1 MHTYKLPLLVCSLT
15 FGLLMAM
22 PCGASVVIYGN
33 FRQAAG
39 TASSISGTQVINSET
54 WNTIQIGEN
63 PAVVNLA
70 ATALTDSLGAS
81 TGFTIAADYSVIT
94 GGFSVGNNGASG
106 VSTAP
111 YWSWYNTAVGIEP
124 TVANGNSVE
133 TLFGVSANYL
143 SGNVFMTYT
152 LDGFGVN
159 DMVTF
164 DLVASRAGTQTS
176 RVVGVIADGVDLG
189 TGEQFTSGTLTGKS
203 TYTFGLYTPN
213 TTANFAPIGN
223 AFRVTVASV
232 PEPSISLLSAL
243 GTAAMI
249 FRRSRRR
256 A

>member
-1 MHTYKLPLLVCSLT
+1 
-15 FGLLMAM
+15 MAM

-81 TGFTIAADYSVIT
+81 SGFTIAADYSVVT
-94 GGFSVGNNGASG
+94 GGFSVANNGASG

-152 LDGFGVN
+152 LSGFGVN

-164 DLVASRAGTQTS
+164 DLVASRGGTQTS
-176 RVVGVIADGVDLG
+176 RVVGVIADGVNLG
-189 TGEQFTSGTLTGKS
+189 TGEEFTSGTLTGKS
-203 TYTFGLYTPN
+203 SYTFGLYTPN
-213 TTANFAPIGN
+213 ATSNFAPIGN

-243 GTAAMI
+243 GAADGAEQQPH
-249 FRRSRRR
+249 RRIDLLL
-256 A
+256 